1 MDFTASS
8 RHLKFVEDYID
19 EHVKPF
25 YGNTH
30 TSTSIT
36 GLQTS
41 CFRHEAR
48 TIVANATNC
57 HRKDD
62 VVLMLGSGSTA
73 AINHMVHVL
82 NLHVPLKSDAPQPV
96 VFVGPFEHHSNELPW
111 RESCAK
117 VIRIPQDETGHM
129 CLKTLEKYLKEY
141 EKTCKLMIGSFSA
154 CSNITGVLSPVNKIA
169 ALLHRHGALAFF
181 DYATAGPYVDIDMN
195 PVVIGDDAPFVYKD
209 AVFVSPHKYIGGPGS
224 CGVLIAKKKL
234 FSNPIP
240 FRPGGGTVYFVTSND
255 HRYLSN
261 RIEREEGGTP
271 DILGSIRAGLAFHIR
286 SEVSSEAL
294 HSLEREMCDMILK
307 RFDTMRN
314 VVVVARQVQP
324 RLPVISFLVRLMFE

>member
-1 MDFTASS
+1 
-8 RHLKFVEDYID
+8 
-19 EHVKPF
+19 
-25 YGNTH
+25 
-30 TSTSIT
+30 
-36 GLQTS
+36 
-41 CFRHEAR
+41 
-48 TIVANATNC
+48 
-57 HRKDD
+57 
-62 VVLMLGSGSTA
+62 
-73 AINHMVHVL
+73 
-82 NLHVPLKSDAPQPV
+82 
-96 VFVGPFEHHSNELPW
+96 
-111 RESCAK
+111 
-117 VIRIPQDETGHM
+117 
-129 CLKTLEKYLKEY
+129 
-141 EKTCKLMIGSFSA
+141 MIGSFSA

-324 RLPVISFLVRLMFE
+324 RLPVISFLVRLMFERDIFTHTTRNITRKSTLEL